1 MKLSHIIPA
10 AAMTLAACSAAL
22 PAGAHTAGD
31 PLPTITVSAS
41 SDVTTAPDVASVSAG
56 VVTRG
61 LDAGDAMA
69 QNAALMNKVYAQ
81 LTSAGIERKYIQT
94 SQLSLQPQYD
104 YKDRSAPRITGYE
117 ARNTVSARTFDLD
130 NVGPMIDALVK
141 AGVNNINNVQFGVR
155 DPKAAQAIAREA
167 AIKEARAKARSMAT
181 AAGVRLGPL
190 QSLSESN
197 YNPQPR
203 PVMMQRSMA
212 MAADATPVSGG
223 EQSISVTVNMVYGI
237 AQ

>member
-1 MKLSHIIPA
+1 MKISRIIPA
-10 AAMTLAACSAAL
+10 AALALAAGAAAL

-31 PLPTITVSAS
+31 PLPKITVSAS
-41 SDVTTAPDVASVSAG
+41 SDVLTAPDVASVSAG

-69 QNAALMNKVYAQ
+69 QNAALMTKVYAQ
-81 LTSAGIERKYIQT
+81 LKAAGIQRKYIQT

-141 AGVNNINNVQFGVR
+141 AGVNTINNVQFGVR
-155 DPKAAQAIAREA
+155 DPEAAQAIAREA
-167 AIKEARAKARSMAT
+167 AIKDARAKAQSMAT

-190 QSLSESN
+190 QSLSESS
-197 YNPQPR
+197 YKPR
-203 PVMMQRSMA
+203 PQAVMMKRSMA
-212 MAADATPVSGG
+212 MAADSTPVSGG
-223 EQSISVTVNMVYGI
+223 EQSISVTVNMVYAI

>member
-1 MKLSHIIPA
+1 MKFSHILPA
-10 AAMTLAACSAAL
+10 AALALAACSAAV
-22 PAGAHTAGD
+22 PAAAHSDGD
-31 PLPTITVSAS
+31 KMPVITVSAS
-41 SDVTTAPDVASVSAG
+41 SDVTAAPDVASVSAG

-61 LDAGDAMA
+61 LDAGDAMS
-69 QNAALMNKVYAQ
+69 QNASLMTRVYAQ
-81 LTSAGIERKYIQT
+81 LEAAGIERRYIQT

-141 AGVNNINNVQFGVR
+141 AGVNNINNVEFGVR
-155 DPKAAQAIAREA
+155 DPKAAQAIARDA
-167 AIKEARAKARSMAT
+167 AIKEARSKAQAMAT
-181 AAGVRLGPL
+181 SAGVRLGPL
-190 QSLSESN
+190 QSLSEAGGST
-197 YNPQPR
+197 PR

-212 MAADATPVSGG
+212 MAADSTPISGG

-237 AQ
+237 SQ

>member
-1 MKLSHIIPA
+1 MKISRIIPA
-10 AAMTLAACSAAL
+10 AALALAAGTAAL

-31 PLPTITVSAS
+31 PLPKITVSAS
-41 SDVTTAPDVASVSAG
+41 SDVLSAPDVASVSAG

-69 QNAALMNKVYAQ
+69 QNAALMTKVYAQ
-81 LTSAGIERKYIQT
+81 LKAAGIERKYIQT

-141 AGVNNINNVQFGVR
+141 AGVNTINNVQFGVR

-167 AIKEARAKARSMAT
+167 AIKEARAKAQSMAT

-190 QSLSESN
+190 QSLSESGGFR
-197 YNPQPR
+197 PQP
-203 PVMMQRSMA
+203 MMMA
-212 MAADATPVSGG
+212 RQSSSYSADSTPISGG